1 MSRSLDDIDR
11 RILLELQ
18 QDATLSIADL
28 ARRINLSQTPCW
40 KRIQKLESAG
50 VIERRVAIVN
60 PTALG
65 LGLTVL
71 VAIEAGAHSDDWLRR
86 FTERAAALPEVL
98 GLYRM
103 AGETD
108 YELRVV
114 VADMP
119 AYDAFYKKLI
129 ALAPLRNVTSRFV
142 MESIKSTTNL
152 PIRLDRS
159 ERAASSLHADTPS
172 GQAGSVLAGSSQ
184 EAAS

>member
-1 MSRSLDDIDR
+1 MARGLDDIDR
-11 RILLELQ
+11 RILRELQ
-18 QDATLSIADL
+18 NDATLSIADL
-28 ARRINLSQTPCW
+28 AGRINLSQTPCW
-40 KRIQKLESAG
+40 KRIQKLEAIG

-71 VAIEAGAHSDDWLRR
+71 VAIEAGAHSDEWLRR
-86 FTERAAALPEVL
+86 FTEKAAALPEVL
-98 GLYRM
+98 DLYRM

-129 ALAPLRNVTSRFV
+129 GLAPLRNVTSRFV
-142 MESIKSTTNL
+142 MERIKSTTNL
-152 PIRLDRS
+152 PIRL
-159 ERAASSLHADTPS
+159 ERDQAAA
-172 GQAGSVLAGSSQ
+172 
-184 EAAS
+184 